1 MNVELL
7 APAGSYQT
15 VVAAIAAGAD
25 AVYMGGTK
33 FGARAYAENGDEDT
47 IIKAIKYVH
56 LHGKAIYL
64 TVNTLL
70 KNKEV
75 EEELYE
81 YLLPYYKAG
90 LDAVIV
96 QDPGV
101 LLFIKERFPDL
112 AIHASTQMTITGAK
126 SAKLLEEMGCTRI
139 VTARELSLE
148 EIAEIRANTSIEIES
163 FVHGALCYCYS
174 GQCLMSSMIG
184 GRSGN
189 RGRCAQPCRL
199 PYQVFENGKK
209 QNSEKNQYALSP
221 KDMCTIQILPQ
232 IIEAGVYSLK
242 IEGRMKKPEY
252 TAGVVRI
259 YRKYLDLY
267 EKNPNSYRIE
277 PEDMQEL
284 FDLYNRDGFHTGYYL
299 DHNGPHM
306 MAVYNKKATEGQKKR
321 NESLFAELKERYIDR
336 ADQIPISGTLELHKG
351 MPAKLTVQDL
361 VTVGPVVDAA
371 MKQPLDPERVRKQI
385 CKTGNTPFVF
395 DEVDIQMDLDIFMP
409 MQSLNELR
417 RTALE
422 QLEEQMVSA
431 YYRQVPQTVNPSN
444 AADGEE
450 NASSAHAFSVSVET
464 KAQLY
469 EALESP
475 YAERIY
481 ASITLFEKNEYKNQ
495 IVQYIKLSKEKHKQC
510 YLALPYIVRKNQ
522 LDNLSNDLPYF
533 VSEGLDGYLIRN
545 LETLYLLKEKNLLS
559 HAITDANLYTYNHE
573 AQRFYE
579 LLGIPED
586 TIPYELNKGEIAHR
600 KNDNSEMIIYGYQP
614 LMISAQ
620 CVKKNFSKCNKKSE
634 SMLLV
639 DRYKKKF
646 HVQCVCD
653 YCYNIIYNSIP
664 LGLLKEAAQVQS
676 YGIKS
681 YRLNFTTESPAQMQ
695 ELLHQFYGAYY
706 LKECPEGT
714 SDQFTKGHL
723 KRGVE

>member
-56 LHGKAIYL
+56 LHEKAIYL

-70 KNKEV
+70 KNKEM
-75 EEELYE
+75 EEELYK

-101 LLFIKERFPDL
+101 LLFIKEHFPDL
-112 AIHASTQMTITGAK
+112 PIHASTQMTITGAK

-148 EIAEIRANTSIEIES
+148 EIAEIRANTSLEIES

-199 PYQVFENGKK
+199 PYQVYENGKK
-209 QNSEKNQYALSP
+209 QNSENNQYALSP

-232 IIEAGVYSLK
+232 IVEAGVYSLK

-267 EKNPNSYRIE
+267 AKNPDSYYVE
-277 PEDMQEL
+277 QKDMQEL
-284 FDLYNRDGFHTGYYL
+284 FDLYNRDGFHTGYYE
-299 DHNGPHM
+299 DHNGPQM

-321 NESLFAELKERYIDR
+321 NESLFAELKERYIDT
-336 ADQIPISGTLELHKG
+336 ADQISISGTLELHKG
-351 MPAKLTVQDL
+351 MPAKLTIHDQVYYGQ
-361 VTVGPVVDAA
+361 VVDAA

-395 DEVDIQMDLDIFMP
+395 SDLDIHMDMDIFMP

-422 QLEEQMVSA
+422 QLEEQIVSA
-431 YYRQVPQTVNPSN
+431 YYRQAPQIANPFSKTN
-444 AADGEE
+444 AEE
-450 NASSAHAFSVSVET
+450 KTSSAHALTVSVET
-464 KAQLY
+464 KTQLN
-469 EALESP
+469 AVLESH
-475 YAERIY
+475 YVERIY
-481 ASITLFEKNEYKNQ
+481 ASITLFEQKEYKNQ
-495 IVQYIKLSKEKHKQC
+495 ITQYIKSAKEKGKQC

-522 LDNLSNDLPYF
+522 LNYLSNDLEYF
-533 VSEGLDGYLIRN
+533 VNEGLDGYLIRN

-573 AQRFYE
+573 AQRFYK

-600 KNDNSEMIIYGYQP
+600 DNSNSEMIIYGYQP

-620 CVKKNFSKCNKKSE
+620 CVKKNFSKCNKNSDT
-634 SMLLV
+634 MLLV
-639 DRYKKKF
+639 DRYKKNF

-681 YRLNFTTESPAQMQ
+681 YRLNFTTESQARVN
-695 ELLHQFYGAYY
+695 ELLSQFYRAYY
-706 LKECPEGT
+706 LDECPEGT